1 MLYSSWT
8 ALSLLLAL
16 TGSLPA
22 DAQNAPSH
30 QQLTTQTPAAAPAKE
45 ESRLTS
51 SFRFE
56 MGGQNF
62 SEGQNEGL
70 ISHLGLSARV
80 GYQLAPWLRAKIEP
94 KADFYSARAQER
106 SQSDAYQNRLGLT
119 EGYVSLEPI
128 EYLELRAGT
137 HSQKILENPLLVSGG
152 RAFPGLQEIVRIPM
166 GNLGKIELIAQQVV
180 PTSYSNNS
188 LREEKEALPSFTT
201 ESLHLTLTPNRRM
214 KIHAFGGHYRWS
226 NLPSAVAFNSAQLG
240 NSVEGEVAP
249 GAEFSYE
256 FEGLFGGT
264 RGSFRAHR
272 HLELAAGFKRAQ
284 NTRADSRV
292 ADSQMWDVA
301 PSIKTRDL
309 DVTASYGQFMN
320 ESDVTPAFYSSARFG
335 HTNRAGQSAGVKL
348 DFKKYDFAINGEW
361 VQSLPIN
368 VDPFQQAL
376 TTIAVWLEIDYAPL

>member
-1 MLYSSWT
+1 MLYSPWT
-8 ALSLLLAL
+8 VLPLSLAL
-16 TGSLPA
+16 MGSLPA
-22 DAQNAPSH
+22 HAQNAPSR
-30 QQLTTQTPAAAPAKE
+30 QELTTEAPSHSVLKDEA
-45 ESRLTS
+45 RITS
-51 SFRFE
+51 SYQFE
-56 MGGQNF
+56 LGGRNF
-62 SEGQNEGL
+62 TEGQNEGL
-70 ISHLGLSARV
+70 ISHLGLSARI

-106 SQSDAYQNRLGLT
+106 SQSDAYQNRLGLA

-128 EYLELRAGT
+128 EYFELRAGT
-137 HSQKILENPLLVSGG
+137 HSQKHLESPLLVSGG

-166 GNLGKIELIAQQVV
+166 GKLGKIELIAQQVV

-188 LREEKEALPSFTT
+188 LREEKESLPSFTT
-201 ESLHLTLTPNRRM
+201 ESVHLTLTPNRRT
-214 KIHAFGGHYRWS
+214 KLSAFGGHYRWS

-249 GAEFSYE
+249 GAGFSYQ
-256 FEGLFGGT
+256 FEGFFGGT
-264 RGSFRAHR
+264 KASARLHR
-272 HLELAAGFKRAQ
+272 HLELAASFKRAQ

-292 ADSQMWDVA
+292 ADSQMWEVA
-301 PSIKTRDL
+301 PLIKTRDL
-309 DVTASYGQFMN
+309 DITTSYGQFMN
-320 ESDVTPAFYSSARFG
+320 EADVTPAFYSSARFG